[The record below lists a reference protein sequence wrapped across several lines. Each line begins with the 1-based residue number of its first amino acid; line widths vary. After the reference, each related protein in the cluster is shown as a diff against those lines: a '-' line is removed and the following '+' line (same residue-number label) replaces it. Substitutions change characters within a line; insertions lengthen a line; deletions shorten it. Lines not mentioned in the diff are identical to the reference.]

1 MSDFNKDD
9 YLKDLPDVDSL
20 NGEGASGQTGG
31 SHEQNASA
39 SAGDSP
45 QVPAAPPISRTS
57 RHRTPPRRAAQRHQ
71 TPSLPQMKTARSKP
85 HNLRKITR
93 SMLPPV
99 LPTTARTVTPT
110 TIRTAP

>member
-20 NGEGASGQTGG
+20 NGEGASGQAGG

-39 SAGDSP
+39 SAGGQS
-45 QVPAAPPISRTS
+45 VGAGSAADQPHEPI
-57 RHRTPPRRAAQRHQ
+57 
-71 TPSLPQMKTARSKP
+71 RSKTRNP

-110 TIRTAP
+110 MIRTAP